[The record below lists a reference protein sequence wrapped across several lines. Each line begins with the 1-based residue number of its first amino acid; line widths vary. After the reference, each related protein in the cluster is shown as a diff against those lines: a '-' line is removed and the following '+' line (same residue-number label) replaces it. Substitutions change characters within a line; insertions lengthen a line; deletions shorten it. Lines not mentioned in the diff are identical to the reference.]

1 KRLRAAQDRGQ
12 RLERRPREVE
22 LRLLRGERYAG
33 GLGVEAQLPR
43 PLLLRAVS
51 LAHPARP
58 DPPGGAEL
66 RDLLEEIDVRI
77 EEEGETGREIIDVH
91 SALEARVDI
100 GHAVR
105 KGEGQLLCRGRTCL
119 ADV

>member
-1 KRLRAAQDRGQ
+1 YQTYMVPRNIEHYVHGSGIILRPAAQNRGQ
-12 RLERRPREVE
+12 RLARRPRDVE

-58 DPPGGAEL
+58 YPPGGAEL

-91 SALEARVDI
+91 S
-100 GHAVR
+100 
-105 KGEGQLLCRGRTCL
+105 
-119 ADV
+119 